1 MKILICD
8 KLDTTA
14 LEQLNKMGSCID
26 ISAEGNKRDKLL
38 EEIVDADL
46 VFIRSASS
54 IDKEA
59 IDAAINLKVIAR
71 CGVGL
76 DNVDINEAT
85 KKGIHVTNSPESNI
99 ISVAELTVGLIIA
112 AARNLIQGN
121 NTLKSKKWDRAALTG
136 IELHGKTLGFVGFG
150 RVARLVAER
159 MHSFGMSIIFFDPY
173 VEESTK
179 KETKKELDELLKQAD
194 IVSLHVVKNKETINL
209 ISKEKLALMKQD
221 SIIVNTSRGGV
232 IDEFE
237 VYKLVAEGK
246 LFSAALDVYE
256 NEPPEYSAS
265 LTESDTI
272 TLPHLGASTREAQLK
287 AGTDTVKNV
296 QSILDGDT
304 TTSVN
309 GKEFQKN

>member
-8 KLDTTA
+8 KLDSSA
-14 LEQLNKMGSCID
+14 IQELNTMGSCID
-26 ISAEGNKRDKLL
+26 ISDEEDKRNKLL
-38 EEIVDADL
+38 NHITDADL
-46 VFIRSASS
+46 VFIRSATS

-59 IDAAINLKVIAR
+59 ITAAKNLKVIAR

-76 DNVDINEAT
+76 DNVDIIEAT
-85 KKGIHVTNSPESNI
+85 QKGIHVTNSPEANI

-112 AARNLIQGN
+112 GARNVIKGN
-121 NTLKSKKWDRAALTG
+121 NTLKAKKWDRSALTG

-159 MHSFGMSIIFFDPY
+159 MHSFGMDIIFFDPY
-173 VEESTK
+173 VEKSTENELK
-179 KETKKELDELLKQAD
+179 VELDELLTKAD
-194 IVSLHVVKNKETINL
+194 VVSLHVVKNKETLDL

-232 IDEFE
+232 VDEGE
-237 VYKLVAEGK
+237 VLRLVDEGK

-256 NEPPEYSAS
+256 MEPPEYTTA
-265 LTESDTI
+265 LTGSDAI

-287 AGTDTVKNV
+287 AGSDTIINVKN
-296 QSILDGDT
+296 ILNGDNSS
-304 TTSVN
+304 SVN
-309 GKEFQKN
+309 GQDF